1 MLADWVKL
9 ARLPN
14 ALTAGLGVWLG
25 RLCMPDSFDFRAAA
39 LGSGAMALLAAAGNM
54 QNDVLDLQADRINRP
69 DRPLPSGRIALR
81 SASLAAAAVY
91 LAALALASV
100 LGVAEGLL
108 AVGMALLLCLYNLK
122 LKALPL
128 LGNLA
133 VALLCALAIYLPELP
148 EFPLHTGFP
157 VLFALLTTLAREVAK
172 DAEDVPGDRAA
183 GFSTLPIRF
192 GTGAA
197 KAVAGSACAAVILL
211 LPVPWLALG
220 YREGYLWV
228 AALGPLPLLLWALY
242 RVLRPETD
250 WKAVQR
256 TLKWAMLAGMAAIF
270 AGVFGGSRIEG

>member
-25 RLCMPDSFDFRAAA
+25 RLCLPDSFDFRAAA

-81 SASLAAAAVY
+81 SAALAAAALY
-91 LAALALASV
+91 LAAMALAFA
-100 LGVAEGLL
+100 LGVPEGLL
-108 AVGMALLLCLYNLK
+108 AAGMALLLCLYNLK

-128 LGNLA
+128 WGNLV

-148 EFPLHTGFP
+148 GFPAHTGFP
-157 VLFALLTTLAREVAK
+157 VLFAFLATLAREVSK
-172 DAEDVPGDRAA
+172 DAEDVPGDIAA

-192 GTGAA
+192 GNGAA
-197 KAVAGSACAAVILL
+197 KAAAGAACAAVILL
-211 LPVPWLALG
+211 LPVPWLVLDYRAG
-220 YREGYLWV
+220 YAWA
-228 AALGPLPLLLWALY
+228 AALGPLPLLLWTLY
-242 RVLRPETD
+242 RILRPQTD
-250 WKAVQR
+250 WKTVQR
-256 TLKWAMLAGMAAIF
+256 TLKWSMLAGMAAIF
-270 AGVFGGSRIEG
+270 AGVFGKSGIGA